1 MDLIRLTKV
10 LKALSDP
17 TRLEI
22 VTLLSFRPHC
32 VCELVNIIGFS
43 QPTISRHLQV
53 LTDAG
58 ITSFEKSKFF
68 IIYKL
73 SPKDEFT
80 HKILDILL
88 KELKKQGLYDEIIS
102 KTTPDSQFLFQSL
115 KNPYFKGEEKCL
127 KRS

>member
-22 VTLLSFRPHC
+22 VALLFFRPHC

-80 HKILDILL
+80 HKILDTLL
-88 KELKKQGLYDEIIS
+88 EELKKEGLYDEIIS
-102 KTTPDSQFLFQSL
+102 KTKPNSQFLFQSL
-115 KNPYFKGEEKCL
+115 KTHTLKGGENA
-127 KRS
+127 

>member
-22 VTLLSFRPHC
+22 VALLSFRPHC

-53 LTDAG
+53 LTDAR

-80 HKILDILL
+80 YKILDTLL
-88 KELKKQGLYDEIIS
+88 EELKKTRLI
-102 KTTPDSQFLFQSL
+102 
-115 KNPYFKGEEKCL
+115 
-127 KRS
+127 R

>member
-1 MDLIRLTKV
+1 MIRLTKV

-22 VTLLSFRPHC
+22 VALLSFRPHC

-80 HKILDILL
+80 YKILDTLL
-88 KELKKQGLYDEIIS
+88 EELKKQGLYDEIIS
-102 KTTPDSQFLFQSL
+102 KTTPSSQFLFQRL
-115 KNPYFKGEEKCL
+115 KTHTLKEGENA
-127 KRS
+127 

>member
-22 VTLLSFRPHC
+22 VALLSFRPHC

-58 ITSFEKSKFF
+58 ITSFEKPKFF

-80 HKILDILL
+80 HKILDTLL
-88 KELKKQGLYDEIIS
+88 EELKKRRFI
-102 KTTPDSQFLFQSL
+102 
-115 KNPYFKGEEKCL
+115 
-127 KRS
+127 R

>member
-17 TRLEI
+17 TRVEI
-22 VTLLSFRPHC
+22 VALLSFRPHC

-58 ITSFEKSKFF
+58 ITSFEGSKFF

-80 HKILDILL
+80 YKILDTLL
-88 KELKKQGLYDEIIS
+88 EELKKQGLYDEIIS
-102 KTTPDSQFLFQSL
+102 KTTPNSRFLFQSL
-115 KNPYFKGEEKCL
+115 KTYTLKEGENA
-127 KRS
+127 

>member
-10 LKALSDP
+10 LKAFSDP

-22 VTLLSFRPHC
+22 VALISFRPHC

-43 QPTISRHLQV
+43 QSTISRHLRV
-53 LTDAG
+53 LTDTR

-80 HKILDILL
+80 YKILDTLL
-88 KELKKQGLYDEIIS
+88 EELKKQSLYDEIIS
-102 KTTPDSQFLFQSL
+102 KTTANSQFLFQSL
-115 KNPYFKGEEKCL
+115 KTYTLKEEENA
-127 KRS
+127 

>member
-1 MDLIRLTKV
+1 MDLIRLTKG

-17 TRLEI
+17 TRVEI
-22 VTLLSFRPHC
+22 VALLSFRSNC

-58 ITSFEKSKFF
+58 TTSFEKSKFF

-73 SPKDEFT
+73 SPKEEFAQ
-80 HKILDILL
+80 KILTALL
-88 KELKKQGLYDEIIS
+88 KELKKQGLYDEIIY
-102 KTTPDSQFLFQSL
+102 KTTPNSQFLFQSL
-115 KNPYFKGEEKCL
+115 KTYTLKEEENA
-127 KRS
+127 

>member
-17 TRLEI
+17 TRVEI
-22 VTLLSFRPHC
+22 VALLSFRPHC

-58 ITSFEKSKFF
+58 ITSFERSKFF

-80 HKILDILL
+80 YKILDTLL
-88 KELKKQGLYDEIIS
+88 EELKKQGLYDEIIS
-102 KTTPDSQFLFQSL
+102 KTTPNSRFLFQSL
-115 KNPYFKGEEKCL
+115 KTYTLKEGENA
-127 KRS
+127 

>member
-22 VTLLSFRPHC
+22 VALLSFRPHC

-53 LTDAG
+53 LTDAR

-73 SPKDEFT
+73 SPKNEFT
-80 HKILDILL
+80 YKILDTLL
-88 KELKKQGLYDEIIS
+88 EELKKQGLYDEIIS

-115 KNPYFKGEEKCL
+115 KTHTL
-127 KRS
+127 KEGGNA

>member
-22 VTLLSFRPHC
+22 VALLSFRPHC

-53 LTDAG
+53 LTDAR

-80 HKILDILL
+80 YKILDTLL
-88 KELKKQGLYDEIIS
+88 EELKKQGLYDEIIS

-115 KNPYFKGEEKCL
+115 KTHTL
-127 KRS
+127 KEGGNA

>member
-22 VTLLSFRPHC
+22 VALLSFRPHC

-58 ITSFEKSKFF
+58 ITFFEKSKFF

-73 SPKDEFT
+73 FPKDEFT
-80 HKILDILL
+80 HKILDTLL
-88 KELKKQGLYDEIIS
+88 EELKKQGLYDEIIS
-102 KTTPDSQFLFQSL
+102 KTTPSSQFLFQSL
-115 KNPYFKGEEKCL
+115 KTHTLKEGENA
-127 KRS
+127 